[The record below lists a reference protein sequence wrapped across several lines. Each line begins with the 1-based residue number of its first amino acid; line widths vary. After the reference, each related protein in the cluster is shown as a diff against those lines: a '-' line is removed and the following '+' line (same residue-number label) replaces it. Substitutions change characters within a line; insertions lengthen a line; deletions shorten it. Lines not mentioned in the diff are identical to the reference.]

1 MSVDVGNVLDR
12 KTGIV
17 LTEEERT
24 ELEIV
29 ASHVSGI
36 QPRAVDD
43 RFWIDSARDLSAL
56 LPIRLRQTLRRF
68 VRDPGADAMLLL
80 RNLPVDPESLPD
92 TPSTPG
98 SVQRSSTL
106 PASVLALI
114 SLQLGELMAFQEEK
128 SGALVQ
134 DVVPVP
140 GMEEFQGNAGAAQLT
155 MHVENAFHPLRPD
168 LVGLMCLRN
177 DHDNIAGLRV
187 ASIRNALPLLS
198 EKTRRLLHEP
208 RFVTAPPAS
217 FGDLQSLPEPHGILS
232 GAPQDP
238 DVKVDFTSTEALDPD
253 AARAMAELGEVFA
266 EVRRT
271 VVLEPG
277 DLAYVDNRLALHGRT
292 AFSPRYD
299 GRDRWLQRAF
309 VQLDLRRSR
318 PRRADDGQVQSSA
331 AA

>member
-17 LTEEERT
+17 LTEEEKT

-56 LPIRLRQTLRRF
+56 LPVRLRQTLRRF

-80 RNLPVDPESLPD
+80 RNLPVAPESLPD
-92 TPSTPG
+92 TPGKAG
-98 SVQRSSTL
+98 SVQRTSTL

-114 SLQLGELMAFQEEK
+114 SLQLGELMAFREEK
-128 SGALVQ
+128 GGALVQ

-140 GMEEFQGNAGAAQLT
+140 GMEEFQGNAGATQLT

-177 DHDNIAGLRV
+177 DHDNVAGLRI

-198 EKTRRLLHEP
+198 EETRRVLHEP

-217 FGDLQSLPEPHGILS
+217 FGGLQSLPEPHGILS
-232 GAPQDP
+232 GDPEDP
-238 DVKVDFTSTEALDPD
+238 DVKVDFTSTEALDPE
-253 AARAMAELGEVFA
+253 AERAMAELGEAFV

-271 VVLEPG
+271 LILEPG

-292 AFSPRYD
+292 AFRPRYD

-318 PRRADDGQVQSSA
+318 PRRAGDGHVQSSA
-331 AA
+331 A

>member
-17 LTEEERT
+17 LTEEEKT

-56 LPIRLRQTLRRF
+56 LPVRLRQTLRRF

-80 RNLPVDPESLPD
+80 RNLPVAPESLPD
-92 TPSTPG
+92 TPGKPG
-98 SVQRSSTL
+98 SVQRTSTL

-114 SLQLGELMAFQEEK
+114 SLQLGELMAFREEK
-128 SGALVQ
+128 GGALVQ

-140 GMEEFQGNAGAAQLT
+140 GMEDFQGNAGATQLT

-177 DHDNIAGLRV
+177 DHDNVAGLRI

-198 EKTRRLLHEP
+198 EETRRVLHEP

-232 GAPQDP
+232 GDPEDP
-238 DVKVDFTSTEALDPD
+238 DVKVDFTSTEALDPG
-253 AARAMAELGEVFA
+253 AERAMAELGEVFV
-266 EVRRT
+266 EVRKT
-271 VVLEPG
+271 LILEPG

-292 AFSPRYD
+292 AFRPRYD

-318 PRRADDGQVQSSA
+318 PRRAGDGHVQSSA
-331 AA
+331 A